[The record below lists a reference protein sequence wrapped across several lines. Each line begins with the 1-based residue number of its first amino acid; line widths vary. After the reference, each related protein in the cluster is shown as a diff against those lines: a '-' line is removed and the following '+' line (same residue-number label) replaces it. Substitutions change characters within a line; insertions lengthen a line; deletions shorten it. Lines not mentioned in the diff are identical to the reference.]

1 MHAPCRFGPDGNVT
15 SPRPPLL
22 MVPGAA
28 TSITSWGM
36 ELLRALAEEQEVIIF
51 SHRGQGYSE
60 VPRLEAC

>member
-1 MHAPCRFGPDGNVT
+1 MT

-51 SHRGQGYSE
+51 SHRGQGFSE